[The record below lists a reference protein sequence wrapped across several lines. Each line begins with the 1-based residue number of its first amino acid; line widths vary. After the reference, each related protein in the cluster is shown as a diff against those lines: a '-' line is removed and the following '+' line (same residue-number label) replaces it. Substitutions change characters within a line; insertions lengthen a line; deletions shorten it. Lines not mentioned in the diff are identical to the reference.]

1 MPNGETGMHTIGSH
15 GGGRYFLF
23 LALFSLPGHYP
34 QLPNA
39 QTHQRQLKFDMGR
52 TGGDPDRDVT
62 SA

>member
-1 MPNGETGMHTIGSH
+1 MPNGET
-15 GGGRYFLF
+15 
-23 LALFSLPGHYP
+23 ALFSLPGHYP

-39 QTHQRQLKFDMGR
+39 QTHQRQLKFDIGR